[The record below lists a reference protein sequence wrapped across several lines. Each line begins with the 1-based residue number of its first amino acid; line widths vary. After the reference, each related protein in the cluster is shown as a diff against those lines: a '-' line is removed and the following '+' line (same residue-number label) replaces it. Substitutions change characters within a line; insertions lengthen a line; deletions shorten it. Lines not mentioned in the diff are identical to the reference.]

1 MSFTR
6 NLPEAPRPRRTSTAR
21 SPRNASVVRRA
32 ALIDDQCDMAEI
44 LYGGGDVGNYYTD
57 DLENDGVGRTSP
69 PRSGRWGRGRPS
81 SSHEE
86 ALYAASREVAA
97 ERAAAAA
104 RAEAAA
110 AAELSARVASA
121 ARQAARVRLIS
132 NLAKPTSST
141 ASHRGGS
148 AAEPPTLPAA
158 AAPPRR
164 PKAVAFEVSA
174 VVDADAGADAG
185 APPPPP
191 PPTRAAANTA
201 FFRARLPSPERA
213 QQQLAIDKG
222 LDFSAAEAEATREYI
237 PSRPGEHSPP
247 SANAAAAI
255 AAALAQSDA
264 AALAAADA
272 AAAAAD
278 AAAAA
283 AAAAVDSA
291 TRRDALEYRPAPP
304 GTYALDSAGAVG
316 AAATASAD
324 TSIFDAAE
332 ALDEQVDS
340 EAAATAAAAVAGIDA
355 RGRVHAE
362 GGLLASL
369 DDNYFQLKSG
379 SNDAAIG
386 GLLAAID
393 DGYFTSPPEDAAASL
408 PAGTESSPARAA
420 RRAAAA
426 RVSPSRGAM
435 RFEQGSEPFVGT
447 FSHTRGSARVSSN
460 VPKSSAAAFAALA
473 GSAPRPTAISSFPTH
488 ASLWPNDL
496 RRADASRDVMLHTW
510 SPLDGAPAPW
520 GPAPKP
526 LPPRKLSPRLS
537 AVESKIGDL
546 VRGARAAAKA
556 SRAGAPAAASSTQ
569 VPVEASVLVAAQIPS
584 RRSAA
589 LEQNARPLRGIPPPP
604 PPLPPYAT
612 SSNPD
617 AWHRQTF
624 AGLPAVPL
632 EALIAATREA
642 HLRPKR
648 PTGVA
653 WQFGA
658 TVEAPQA
665 HVTAVEETLASS
677 IGLNPS
683 QASPEGAIA
692 LATPQLRSYCYLRS
706 SSIHFISTAAPIPP
720 PRLNSPPR
728 LPSALQ
734 PPVSPVGRTAKA
746 IASAPASAPAP
757 PPVQPSHR
765 KAAVRSAPPAPV
777 AQLSSVRLGSA
788 GSDPL
793 SLTEQLMQ
801 EDSPEVAATSDEL
814 YFASALID
822 EPGSSAAGGATDSM
836 ALHDSIDEGEPLDVS
851 PQKQDAAAEEAPPQ
865 QQPETTRSVSS
876 ALASDLLRE
885 ATIAEAQAN
894 RLRAAFKLFDTDG
907 SGSISTDELSSVMTA
922 LGRSPSPRELSE
934 MISQADLNNDGVCDF
949 NEFCEM
955 MRDKL

>member
-1 MSFTR
+1 MSVTR
-6 NLPEAPRPRRTSTAR
+6 NLPDGARPLRTSTAR
-21 SPRNASVVRRA
+21 SSLNTMVRRA
-32 ALIDDQCDMAEI
+32 AHIDDQCDMAEI
-44 LYGGGDVGNYYTD
+44 LYGGGDAGNYYTD
-57 DLENDGVGRTSP
+57 GLDDCVGRASP

-110 AAELSARVASA
+110 ATELSARVASA
-121 ARQAARVRLIS
+121 ARQAARVRMMS
-132 NLAKPTSST
+132 NLSKPTSAT
-141 ASHRGGS
+141 ASHRGG
-148 AAEPPTLPAA
+148 AAVEPPTLPAA
-158 AAPPRR
+158 VAPTRR

-174 VVDADAGADAG
+174 VVDANAGADAI

-191 PPTRAAANTA
+191 PQSRAAANTA

-222 LDFSAAEAEATREYI
+222 LDFSASEAEATREYI
-237 PSRPGEHSPP
+237 PSRPGVHSPP

-255 AAALAQSDA
+255 ATALALSDA

-291 TRRDALEYRPAPP
+291 TRHDALEYRPAPP
-304 GTYALDSAGAVG
+304 GAYAQDSAGAPG
-316 AAATASAD
+316 AAAASAD

-340 EAAATAAAAVAGIDA
+340 KAAATAAAVAGIDA

-369 DDNYFQLKSG
+369 DDNYFRLG
-379 SNDAAIG
+379 PPTEAAVG

-393 DGYFTSPPEDAAASL
+393 DGYFASPPEDAAASL
-408 PAGTESSPARAA
+408 PAGVGSSSPARTA

-435 RFEQGSEPFVGT
+435 RFEHGSEPFVGT
-447 FSHTRGSARVSSN
+447 FSHTRGSARVPGN
-460 VPKSSAAAFAALA
+460 VPKSSAAAFAAHA
-473 GSAPRPTAISSFPTH
+473 SSAPRPTAISSFPTH

-496 RRADASRDVMLHTW
+496 RRADASRDVMLHSW

-556 SRAGAPAAASSTQ
+556 SRAGLPAAASATPSAP
-569 VPVEASVLVAAQIPS
+569 VPVVADVPVAAHIPS

-589 LEQNARPLRGIPPPP
+589 LEHNARPLRGIPAAPPPP

-612 SSNPD
+612 SNNPD
-617 AWHRQTF
+617 AWNRQTF

-642 HLRPKR
+642 YLRPKR
-648 PTGVA
+648 PTGIA
-653 WQFGA
+653 WQFGDA
-658 TVEAPQA
+658 VEAPQVQ
-665 HVTAVEETLASS
+665 VTAAEETMASS
-677 IGLNPS
+677 TGLNPS
-683 QASPEGAIA
+683 QASPDGAIRD
-692 LATPQLRSYCYLRS
+692 ATISLRSF
-706 SSIHFISTAAPIPP
+706 HF
-720 PRLNSPPR
+720 
-728 LPSALQ
+728 
-734 PPVSPVGRTAKA
+734 
-746 IASAPASAPAP
+746 
-757 PPVQPSHR
+757 
-765 KAAVRSAPPAPV
+765 
-777 AQLSSVRLGSA
+777 
-788 GSDPL
+788 
-793 SLTEQLMQ
+793 
-801 EDSPEVAATSDEL
+801 
-814 YFASALID
+814 
-822 EPGSSAAGGATDSM
+822 
-836 ALHDSIDEGEPLDVS
+836 
-851 PQKQDAAAEEAPPQ
+851 
-865 QQPETTRSVSS
+865 
-876 ALASDLLRE
+876 
-885 ATIAEAQAN
+885 
-894 RLRAAFKLFDTDG
+894 
-907 SGSISTDELSSVMTA
+907 
-922 LGRSPSPRELSE
+922 
-934 MISQADLNNDGVCDF
+934 
-949 NEFCEM
+949 
-955 MRDKL
+955 